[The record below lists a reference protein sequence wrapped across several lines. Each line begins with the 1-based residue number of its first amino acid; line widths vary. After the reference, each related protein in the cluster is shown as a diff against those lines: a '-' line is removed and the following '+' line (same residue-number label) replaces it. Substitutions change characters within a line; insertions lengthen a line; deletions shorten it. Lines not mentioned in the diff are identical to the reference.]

1 MRIPPAVFRYIEHEL
16 YNYDQ
21 TRRELEHGREDIIH
35 QAHQLA
41 AGGGSSGP
49 GDPTGSRAI
58 KLVSTPTLMQMER
71 VISAIDTALR
81 MLGDEH
87 CLMFE
92 LRYRQGL
99 NWQAICRELPTSQA
113 TYFRLRR
120 QLVETVGLNLGLL
133 KDD

>member
-1 MRIPPAVFRYIEHEL
+1 MRIPPAVFRYIEYEL

-21 TRRELEHGREDIIH
+21 TKRELELGREDIIH
-35 QAHQLA
+35 QTHQQA
-41 AGGGSSGP
+41 AGGSSGP
-49 GDPTGSRAI
+49 GDPTGSRVV
-58 KLVSTPTLMQMER
+58 KLMSTPTLVQMER

-81 MLGDEH
+81 MLTEEH
-87 CLMFE
+87 CLVFE

-99 NWQAICRELPTSQA
+99 NWQAICREMPTSQA

>member
-16 YNYDQ
+16 FNYDQ
-21 TRRELEHGREDIIH
+21 TKRELGLRRMDIIH
-35 QAHQLA
+35 QAHQQVA
-41 AGGGSSGP
+41 GGSSGP
-49 GDPTGSRAI
+49 SDPTGSRVV
-58 KLVSTPTLMQMER
+58 KLMSTPTLVQMER

-81 MLGDEH
+81 MLTEEH
-87 CLMFE
+87 CLVFE

-99 NWQAICRELPTSQA
+99 NWQAICREMPTSQA